1 MRNKSF
7 KSLDEQ
13 VEILKSHGLRIDN
26 EVEAKTFLMKNN
38 YYRVSGYSL
47 TLRKNDCFFYGTTFN
62 NIVDIYNFDY
72 ELRHILLKYL
82 EIIEVTLKSIYAYEF
97 SYKYGPYGYL
107 DVLNFTDENI
117 YRTTIAKSEKQKE
130 RNLSNEAYLQ
140 HFKELNQPVPL
151 WAYVDVLTLGNIS
164 KLYKITKVDVQK
176 SVAAHYGLVLN
187 TAHLTLGKFL
197 HSMTILRNLCAHG
210 SRLFNRLFEQ
220 KPFLSKQ
227 EKALLR
233 KDSNGQQD
241 NAHLFGFILLMK
253 RLIAKKEFEAMKYEI
268 ISLSEKISFVD
279 MKYYG
284 FSDDWKSLI

>member
-13 VEILKSHGLRIDN
+13 VEILKSRGLRIDN

-62 NIVDIYNFDY
+62 NIADIYNFDY

-151 WAYVDVLTLGNIS
+151 WAYDDVFFRQLTRNI
-164 KLYKITKVDVQK
+164 
-176 SVAAHYGLVLN
+176 
-187 TAHLTLGKFL
+187 
-197 HSMTILRNLCAHG
+197 
-210 SRLFNRLFEQ
+210 
-220 KPFLSKQ
+220 
-227 EKALLR
+227 
-233 KDSNGQQD
+233 
-241 NAHLFGFILLMK
+241 
-253 RLIAKKEFEAMKYEI
+253 
-268 ISLSEKISFVD
+268 
-279 MKYYG
+279 
-284 FSDDWKSLI
+284 